1 MTHEEIIQH
10 VASVVSAVF
19 HAEQKI
25 SSVWTERLQAVRQAD
40 EDTKYRTYNAYLRAV
55 AEEII
60 SSTPEEELQQLYH

>member
-19 HAEQKI
+19 HAEHKI
-25 SSVWTERLQAVRQAD
+25 SSVWAVRQAD

-55 AEEII
+55 AEEMI